1 MNLTYQVPSL
11 FMEWCLDCHRNPA
24 PNLRP
29 RSEVFNMAWQ
39 PPDDEP
45 NLGAELMA
53 AHDVHGRQDC
63 TACHR

>member
-1 MNLTYQVPSL
+1 MSQV
-11 FMEWCLDCHRNPA
+11 F
-24 PNLRP
+24 RP
-29 RSEVFNMAWQ
+29 YSNVIARVSSVGAVFLSEVFNMSWQ
-39 PPDDEP
+39 PPADEP